1 MAANPADIL
10 GVTRPSWETEDV
22 SMLKDMATKWLEA
35 EIAPHYEDFEKNE
48 IVGREHWLKAG
59 EEETADLLVPMLTL
73 SGLFEDEDFQNV
85 RNSEKLSRQMA
96 DAIPDSLTDLY
107 LLFHAPD

>member
-1 MAANPADIL
+1 M
-10 GVTRPSWETEDV
+10 
-22 SMLKDMATKWLEA
+22 
-35 EIAPHYEDFEKNE
+35 
-48 IVGREHWLKAG
+48 
-59 EEETADLLVPMLTL
+59 VPMLTL
-73 SGLFEDEDFQNV
+73 SGLFDDEDFQKV

>member
-1 MAANPADIL
+1 MAHALDMGQPL
-10 GVTRPSWETEDV
+10 ELPEPEDGDPMNALENWCAGFV
-22 SMLKDMATKWLEA
+22 DTFLENEEAWLE
-35 EIAPHYEDFEKNE
+35 
-48 IVGREHWLKAG
+48 GG